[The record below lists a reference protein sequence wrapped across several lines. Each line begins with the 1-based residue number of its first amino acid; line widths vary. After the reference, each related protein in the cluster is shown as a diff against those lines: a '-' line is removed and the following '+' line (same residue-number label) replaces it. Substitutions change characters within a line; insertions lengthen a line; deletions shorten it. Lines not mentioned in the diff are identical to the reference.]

1 MKAENIKIKSENVRL
16 RSAFEDVYKENQ
28 EHRVKYNELKAKT
41 KKLNDKLGA
50 LKQTDPEREQFETK
64 IAMLEA
70 EKKALAEKCTNIYT
84 KNEKLSLDLHV
95 QSKKI
100 ETFEAIEKLIL
111 DTKKLRSDFKLLF
124 SDFY

>member
-41 KKLNDKLGA
+41 NKLNDKLGA
-50 LKQTDPEREQFETK
+50 LKQTNPERDQFETK
-64 IAMLEA
+64 IAKLEA
-70 EKKALAEKCTNIYT
+70 ENKTLTEKFNDTHA
-84 KNEKLSLDLHV
+84 KNENLALKLHV

-111 DTKKLRSDFKLLF
+111 DQNKLRPVFKFIL
-124 SDFY
+124 